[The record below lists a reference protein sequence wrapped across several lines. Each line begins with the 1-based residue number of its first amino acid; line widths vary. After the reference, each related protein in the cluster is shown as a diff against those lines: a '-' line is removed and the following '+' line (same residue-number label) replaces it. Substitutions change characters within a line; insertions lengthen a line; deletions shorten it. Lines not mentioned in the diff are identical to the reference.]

1 MRKHILLLLFTV
13 LWGINGFQGYSK
25 PNIQGDAITD
35 ISNHFKTGNTKGLS
49 KYLSSSVNLSL
60 MNNEYVYSKA
70 QSEII
75 LSKFFKENHPQS
87 SSIIHR
93 LENKSNFQHAVML
106 LNTSKGDYRV
116 AISLKSDKQLEL
128 IEIRIERSN

>member
-1 MRKHILLLLFTV
+1 MKKHILLLIFSILCSV
-13 LWGINGFQGYSK
+13 NASPGYFMS
-25 PNIQGDAITD
+25 NIQEDVITD
-35 ISNHFKTGNTKGLS
+35 ISHQFKTGDTKGLS

-60 MNNEYVYSKA
+60 MNNENVYSKA

-75 LSKFFKENHPQS
+75 LRKFFKEHPPQS

-93 LENKSNFQHAVML
+93 LKNKSNFQHAVIL
-106 LNTSKGDYRV
+106 LNTSKGDYRI
-116 AISLKSDKQLEL
+116 AISLKSDKQIEL

>member
-1 MRKHILLLLFTV
+1 MKKHILLLIFSI
-13 LWGINGFQGYSK
+13 LWGTNASQGYFM
-25 PNIQGDAITD
+25 PNIQEDAIAD
-35 ISNHFKTGNTKGLS
+35 ISHQFKTGNTKGLS

-60 MNNEYVYSKA
+60 MNNENVYSKA

-75 LSKFFKENHPQS
+75 LSKFFKENPPQS
-87 SSIIHR
+87 SKVIHR
-93 LENKSNFQHAVML
+93 LENKSNFQHAVIL
-106 LNTSKGDYRV
+106 LTTNKGNYRI